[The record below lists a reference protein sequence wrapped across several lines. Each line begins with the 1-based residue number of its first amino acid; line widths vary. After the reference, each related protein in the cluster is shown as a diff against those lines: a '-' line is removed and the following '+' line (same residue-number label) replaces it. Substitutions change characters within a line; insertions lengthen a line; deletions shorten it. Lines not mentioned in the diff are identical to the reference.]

1 MSAFPTSSH
10 PHNRSPLAAPLLGA
24 DTTRLRVGFTR
35 LRELRTGT
43 DRETENGRRGLH
55 VRGRSSARA
64 AADRSPARTEGAR
77 PTLRRART
85 RLDPRDRC
93 LSFGAARLSQE
104 PLPEAGRVPPLA
116 LALALALGRRFSQP
130 GSAPPR
136 RRRTARFPLR
146 IPRAEFPVP
155 AAPPAPRCH
164 WSVRRGG
171 RAVGAGAFRAVVA
184 RCLRHHRARPGW
196 PRPGWRRRCPAP
208 CACCASTAPGRPRPG
223 WGWRWRR
230 AATWWTSAGPRC
242 PAPCGPSWRAASAAW
257 RLPAGPAERGDTFGT
272 PRDFWEGL
280 PSSPDHCGDR
290 QGPSVGGPGVCI
302 GKGEPVRRE
311 ETSYAGYEGA
321 CLLPPEVPSFIIPT
335 LAERRTP
342 RFTTTPYSRH
352 GFLSVHTFVNSYQ
365 G

>member
-1 MSAFPTSSH
+1 MLRNQSSTFNHFTHRARSGEMSAFPTSSH

-116 LALALALGRRFSQP
+116 LGRRFSQP

-196 PRPGWRRRCPAP
+196 PRHGWRRRCPAP

-230 AATWWTSAGPRC
+230 AGKWWTSARPSPRC
-242 PAPCGPSWRAASAAW
+242 PAPCGPSWRAASC
-257 RLPAGPAERGDTFGT
+257 RLPAGGGAGSLGWWLGPGDGAGELA
-272 PRDFWEGL
+272 DHEGL
-280 PSSPDHCGDR
+280 RGHLDVLLQAAVAVLQPHADHLLGVVDGHQQPHSRGALGFSSLP
-290 QGPSVGGPGVCI
+290 
-302 GKGEPVRRE
+302 
-311 ETSYAGYEGA
+311 
-321 CLLPPEVPSFIIPT
+321 CLCVML
-335 LAERRTP
+335 L
-342 RFTTTPYSRH
+342 
-352 GFLSVHTFVNSYQ
+352 
-365 G
+365 

>member
-257 RLPAGPAERGDTFGT
+257 RLPAGGGPEVVNGGRRWASRSGGRCGGREVAVRGARGAFCGAEVKSENRTVQDRLREGT
-272 PRDFWEGL
+272 PLAHPEISGKDFL
-280 PSSPDHCGDR
+280 PHPITAGTDKDR
-290 QGPSVGGPGVCI
+290 P
-302 GKGEPVRRE
+302 
-311 ETSYAGYEGA
+311 
-321 CLLPPEVPSFIIPT
+321 
-335 LAERRTP
+335 
-342 RFTTTPYSRH
+342 
-352 GFLSVHTFVNSYQ
+352 
-365 G
+365 